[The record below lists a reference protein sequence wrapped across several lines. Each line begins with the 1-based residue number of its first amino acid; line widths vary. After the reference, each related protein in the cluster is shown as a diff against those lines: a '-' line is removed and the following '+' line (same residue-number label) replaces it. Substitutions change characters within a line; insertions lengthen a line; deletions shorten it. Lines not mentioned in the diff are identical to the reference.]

1 MEANWIQT
9 IEARLA
15 EVPPGTLVEV
25 SPGGGARPHR
35 PDPRWKGRGRMETYP
50 LFPGAV
56 FTHLWVLGEALPHRH
71 APLGSGLEITHCR
84 LGRVGWEMQEGLTL
98 YLGPGDLALHPMAC
112 CARSLLRFPLE
123 GYEGFSLSLDLE
135 VLGDRLP
142 PVLAQG
148 KADPRQL
155 PGRFCPQGRPAA
167 LPARAELDHIFRPLY
182 DLPADL
188 CPAYYALKT
197 EELLLYLSRAEPPR
211 EGAPQAYLSQQ
222 VEVIRAIHDQL
233 MAHPDQRATIE
244 ALARAHHMNAS
255 TLKSVFKAVYG
266 EPIASHMKRHR
277 MEEAARL
284 LRETD
289 RSVGDIAQQVGYE
302 NQSKFSKVFRDHF
315 QVLPT
320 AYRREHGGYPDKKP
334 GDR

>member
-1 MEANWIQT
+1 M
-9 IEARLA
+9 
-15 EVPPGTLVEV
+15 
-25 SPGGGARPHR
+25 
-35 PDPRWKGRGRMETYP
+35 
-50 LFPGAV
+50 
-56 FTHLWVLGEALPHRH
+56 
-71 APLGSGLEITHCR
+71 
-84 LGRVGWEMQEGLTL
+84 
-98 YLGPGDLALHPMAC
+98 
-112 CARSLLRFPLE
+112 
-123 GYEGFSLSLDLE
+123 
-135 VLGDRLP
+135 
-142 PVLAQG
+142 
-148 KADPRQL
+148 
-155 PGRFCPQGRPAA
+155 
-167 LPARAELDHIFRPLY
+167 
-182 DLPADL
+182 
-188 CPAYYALKT
+188 KT